1 MRSVY
6 LICLLLLSSCGT
18 KNQEQPV
25 EETQE
30 SKAPIKT
37 SAEILQSLK
46 LISFPFSTENLPRHV
61 YPKEVQ
67 HYALPNETVGFMQLQ
82 DKPEESSGGDFYY
95 WMVGK
100 VGEEENYTAAVIGY
114 LWFAGSTVLP
124 ARYSIVTFTPEGKR
138 IESFT
143 LSEETGEEGW
153 SYETD
158 ALIREKEIIVK
169 SREANVDLY
178 FDTPRNIVETGYH
191 LDKEGKLK
199 KTDSRKYPEEIQV
212 TWYHGDGGLL
222 SIEKARGND
231 IRFLLNRE
239 SNEGCTPQIDGIARL
254 QEDGTYSY
262 PGDENNL
269 LCAIL
274 LKISPD
280 KIEVSPEDLACPN
293 ASNCA
298 YEGDYNKIVIEKI
311 SPQLNKLTSWPDQPV
326 EKFACTLEKIFSYK
340 DPGFTCGIKLMKDD
354 PSNEDPL
361 YYTGPAF
368 PKEKIPMVH
377 PLIEDIE
384 IGYEH
389 GEIRTVR
396 VVLKNKLTVQSIQRI
411 FELPRFNS
419 PEPGSASNIWKIEY
433 DNLNE
438 EDIDPV
444 KPTLVKE
451 FTLIAFE
458 HIGSGD

>member
-1 MRSVY
+1 MRSIY
-6 LICLLLLSSCGT
+6 LICLLLLPSCRT
-18 KNQEQPV
+18 KTQEQPI
-25 EETQE
+25 EEKQE
-30 SKAPIKT
+30 SKAPTKT
-37 SAEILQSLK
+37 SAEILQTLK
-46 LISFPFSTENLPRHV
+46 LLSYPFATESLPRYV
-61 YPKEVQ
+61 YPEEVKQ
-67 HYALPNETVGFMQLQ
+67 YALPKETVTFMQLQ
-82 DKPEESSGGDFYY
+82 DKPDESSGSDFYY

-100 VGEEENYTAAVIGY
+100 ISEGENYTAVVVGY
-114 LWFAGSTVLP
+114 LWFAGSTILP
-124 ARYSIVTFTPEGKR
+124 ARYSIVTFTSEGKR

-158 ALIREKEIIVK
+158 ALINEKQIIVK

-178 FDTPRNIVETGYH
+178 SDNPRNIVETGYR

-199 KTDSRKYPEEIQV
+199 KTDSRQYPEEIQV
-212 TWYHGDGGLL
+212 TWYHGAGGLL
-222 SIEKARGND
+222 SIEKARGNN
-231 IRFLLNRE
+231 IRFVLNRRSDE
-239 SNEGCTPQIDGIARL
+239 VCTPQIDGIATL

-262 PGDENNL
+262 AGDENNL

-274 LKISPD
+274 LKVSPD
-280 KIEVSPEDLACPN
+280 KIEINQEDLACPN

-298 YEGDYNKIVIEKI
+298 YEGDYNQIAVEKI
-311 SPQLNKLTSWPDQPV
+311 SPQLNALNLWPDQPV
-326 EKFACTLEKIFSYK
+326 EKFACILEKTFTYK
-340 DPGFTCGIKLMKDD
+340 DPGFACGVKLMKDD

-361 YYTGPAF
+361 YYKGPVF
-368 PKEKIPMVH
+368 PKAKIPMVH

-389 GEIRTVR
+389 GEIRTVK
-396 VVLKNKLTVQSIQRI
+396 VVLENKLTVQSIQRI
-411 FELPRFNS
+411 FELPRFNR
-419 PEPGSASNIWKIEY
+419 PEPGSASNVWKIEY
-433 DNLNE
+433 DDLNE